1 MSKRRR
7 ADNHYDMA
15 DWTLPSQKGWSLLH
29 DVALLYL
36 TCMHGPDAEIDVAES
51 VVVKRLL
58 EQHSEGAGVEDV
70 YNEVMLMYVGNA
82 GGEMIATSIAALGE
96 ALSQGQRFDLL
107 REFSEIASADGLVF
121 PSEVNLIS
129 EIASRW
135 GLPGPADSTAGGA
148 N

>member
-1 MSKRRR
+1 
-7 ADNHYDMA
+7 MA
-15 DWTLPSQKGWSLLH
+15 DWTLPLQKGWSLLH

-51 VVVKRLL
+51 EMVKRLL
-58 EQHSEGAGVEDV
+58 EQHSEGTGVEDV

-129 EIASRW
+129 EIANRW
-135 GLPGPADSTAGGA
+135 GLPGPTDHSAGGA